1 LATLTIC
8 YLCKVKII
16 LLQIDKTDQ
25 SFVEQGVQEFT
36 KRLTRYASFETITIS
51 INKTIRSKTIA
62 EQKIE
67 EEKQLLAHIAKY
79 DVIFLLDEN
88 GKEFSSM
95 QFATQIQNILNAGKK
110 SLCFVI
116 GGPYGFTDAVR
127 KKHALISFS
136 KFTFSHQMIRLL
148 FCEQLYRAFTIIK
161 GEKYHHQ

>member
-1 LATLTIC
+1 M
-8 YLCKVKII
+8 KII

-25 SFVEQGVQEFT
+25 SFVEQGVQEFS
-36 KRLTRYASFETITIS
+36 KRVNRYNSFETITIS

-62 EQKIE
+62 EQKAE
-67 EEKQLLAHIAKY
+67 EEKQLLAHISKY
-79 DVIFLLDEN
+79 DTVFLLDEN
-88 GKEFSSM
+88 GKEYSSV

-116 GGPYGFTDAVR
+116 GGPYGFTDELR
-127 KKHALISFS
+127 KKHSLLSIS

>member
-1 LATLTIC
+1 M
-8 YLCKVKII
+8 KIT

-25 SFVEQGVQEFT
+25 AFVEQGVQEFS
-36 KRLTRYASFETITIS
+36 KRVNRYNSFETVTIS
-51 INKTIRSKTIA
+51 INKTIRSKSID
-62 EQKIE
+62 EQKKE
-67 EEKQLLAHIAKY
+67 EEKQILAQLSKH

-88 GKEFSSM
+88 GKEYSSQ
-95 QFATQIQNILNAGKK
+95 QFATQLQQILNAGKK

-116 GGPYGFTDAVR
+116 GGPYGFTDELR
-127 KKHALISFS
+127 KKYQLLSIS